1 MFLIISKYMFIR
13 EVLIMVIGEK
23 EIVVRFR
30 INVS

>member
-1 MFLIISKYMFIR
+1 MFLIINKYMFII